1 MVKWTAEKI
10 DEVFDKMNEELER
23 VPTLRNFS
31 KKYGRAIV
39 AINQG
44 RYDPQ
49 ITTWNQ
55 YLEHRNCET
64 HRQAWT
70 PEKIDEVF
78 DEMQEELRRN
88 LICKE
93 FEKKYGGALR
103 AINQGRYDPQI
114 TTWNQYLKHRGY
126 ELNHQTWTP
135 EKIDEVFDKMN
146 EDLGRVPTR
155 TEFEKEYGR
164 AIVAI
169 NQGRYDPQITTW
181 SQYLEHRGYATIPIT
196 TQQAFENLIKTGR
209 GQEIVNWVREIGGDN
224 GVLADI

>member
-78 DEMQEELRRN
+78 D
-88 LICKE
+88 
-93 FEKKYGGALR
+93 
-103 AINQGRYDPQI
+103 
-114 TTWNQYLKHRGY
+114 
-126 ELNHQTWTP
+126 
-135 EKIDEVFDKMN
+135 KMN
-146 EDLGRVPTR
+146 EDLGRIPTR

-196 TQQAFENLIKTGR
+196 PQQAFENLIKTGR
-209 GQEIVNWVREIGGDN
+209 GQEIVNWVREIG
-224 GVLADI
+224 